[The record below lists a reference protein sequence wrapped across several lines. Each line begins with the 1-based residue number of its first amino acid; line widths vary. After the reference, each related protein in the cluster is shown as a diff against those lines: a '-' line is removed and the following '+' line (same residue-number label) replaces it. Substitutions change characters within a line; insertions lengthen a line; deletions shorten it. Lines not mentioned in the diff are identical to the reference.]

1 MEGLQAL
8 VSLFHRSLL
17 PLVVI
22 HYLNIVDI
30 SLFPTE
36 ADSPLSVDPNEV
48 ITIHIYTYA
57 QMM

>member
-1 MEGLQAL
+1 MIAAAQQTSDEKCG
-8 VSLFHRSLL
+8 
-17 PLVVI
+17 LVVI